1 MKLLDTI
8 QNNLRLYQG
17 MTQAKVSY
25 DFLKTQ
31 KEEDLLRLSEQI
43 NQMDASK
50 IILMLQESAVAY
62 LIKDPKFLPDLI
74 RLECEEKISINSIN
88 SMLAHAGEDVLSVNF
103 KYEELYEVL
112 TDERIF
118 NQWKYEYLKYY
129 SKCGFDSRQILDL
142 MDGISKLS
150 SYADFTLSE
159 LSNTERLL
167 LIEPFFRSGLINE
180 VISDRTVWKYF
191 EEPEVKEIL
200 NICASSPIYD
210 SVYYEVE
217 AAGDLDEDEFDS
229 KISCTEIYLLKRL
242 TLEQLL
248 FEALIYMVEHP
259 ERTWNGYVKK
269 EYAEAHNGFAVVR
282 GKNPNAHG
290 QLGDILILLKEED
303 NCSAIEEVAF
313 LKIDGKKC
321 YPGIRYTVKGIENH
335 QEAICA

>member
-1 MKLLDTI
+1 MKAYKGFHKDLSCLGYKFKENAWNKTDKANCGENGFHCAENPLDC
-8 QNNLRLYQG
+8 L
-17 MTQAKVSY
+17 SY
-25 DFLKTQ
+25 Y
-31 KEEDLLRLSEQI
+31 R
-43 NQMDASK
+43 NW
-50 IILMLQESAVAY
+50 
-62 LIKDPKFLPDLI
+62 
-74 RLECEEKISINSIN
+74 RN
-88 SMLAHAGEDVLSVNF
+88 
-103 KYEELYEVL
+103 
-112 TDERIF
+112 
-118 NQWKYEYLKYY
+118 
-129 SKCGFDSRQILDL
+129 
-142 MDGISKLS
+142 
-150 SYADFTLSE
+150 
-159 LSNTERLL
+159 
-167 LIEPFFRSGLINE
+167 
-180 VISDRTVWKYF
+180 
-191 EEPEVKEIL
+191 
-200 NICASSPIYD
+200 

-303 NCSAIEEVAF
+303 NCSAIKEVAF